1 MTRTKKTVL
10 SVQKTV
16 KTKRTVIATASTKKK
31 KISSNHVQVSDA
43 TEFQNVPFISNPNAY
58 EEDVNMDF
66 ANISL
71 DDPFTLNATDEM
83 DTKWA

>member
-43 TEFQNVPFISNPNAY
+43 TEFQNVPFISNSNAY
-58 EEDVNMDF
+58 EEDVNMNF
-66 ANISL
+66 ASISL

-83 DTKWA
+83 VTKWA